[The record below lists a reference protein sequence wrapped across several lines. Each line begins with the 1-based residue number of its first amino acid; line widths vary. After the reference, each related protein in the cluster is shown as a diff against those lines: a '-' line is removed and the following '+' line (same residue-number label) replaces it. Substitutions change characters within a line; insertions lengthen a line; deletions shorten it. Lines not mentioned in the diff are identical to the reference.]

1 MSIENFNR
9 EKFEIIRTE
18 NPGNMHGISLQ
29 IYEKPADQNKAP
41 ASELLLEEEGTSY
54 IISHRHTQPEFRRKG
69 YGSILLDEA
78 KKEGR
83 ELKLKTSQLEVINW
97 AIKNGFKS
105 ENSTIPSK
113 ENLEELGMKEITA
126 EMRSTQEKTKVLVP
140 IDFNEANASQADIE
154 NNAIR
159 ITLSFKNVAN
169 RTEGYKKAVNAI
181 LEDK

>member
-9 EKFEIIRTE
+9 EKFEIIRT
-18 NPGNMHGISLQ
+18 PIMGKHMISLQ
-29 IYEKPADQNKAP
+29 IYEKPVDGTKLP
-41 ASELLLEEEGTSY
+41 ASELILEEEGTSY

-69 YGSILLDEA
+69 YASILLDEA

-97 AIKNGFKS
+97 AIKNGFETK
-105 ENSTIPSK
+105 NSILPSK
-113 ENLEELGMKEITA
+113 DNLEEIGLKEITI

-140 IDFNEANASQADIE
+140 IDFDEINASQADIE

-159 ITLSFKNVAN
+159 IKLSFKNVAN
-169 RTEGYKKAVNAI
+169 RTEGYKKAVNTI
-181 LEDK
+181 LEDI

>member
-9 EKFEIIRTE
+9 ENFEIIRT
-18 NPGNMHGISLQ
+18 PIMGNHMISLQ
-29 IYEKPADQNKAP
+29 IYEKPVEDNKLP
-41 ASELLLEEEGTSY
+41 ASELILEEEGTSY

-69 YGSILLDEA
+69 YASILLDEA

-113 ENLEELGMKEITA
+113 ENLKKLGLKEISA
-126 EMRSTQEKTKVLVP
+126 EMRSTKENTKLLVP
-140 IDFNEANASQADIE
+140 IDFNEVNASQDDIE

-159 ITLSFKNVAN
+159 IKLSFKNVAN
-169 RTEGYKKAVNAI
+169 SREGYNKAVNEI
-181 LEDK
+181 LKDI